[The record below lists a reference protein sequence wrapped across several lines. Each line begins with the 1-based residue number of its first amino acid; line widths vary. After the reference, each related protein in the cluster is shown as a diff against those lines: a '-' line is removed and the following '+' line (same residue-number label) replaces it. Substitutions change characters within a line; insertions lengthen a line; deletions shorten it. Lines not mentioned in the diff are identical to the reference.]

1 MVSAAAAQIDLRVRC
16 LGLGADDFLTKPYD
30 NRELVAHV
38 KAVVR
43 RANGHAQSEIRIGQ
57 LVVNLDTQSASV
69 ADMPLPLTRKEY
81 CVLELLSLRKGI
93 VVTKEAFLNHLYGG
107 MDEPGIKIIDVFVCK
122 LRQKLAEATGGRHYI
137 KTVHGRGYTI
147 CDPAPVPA
155 ATLLGSE
162 DDLGRSHAVPTSRDR
177 ARDNSVAAASHGELR
192 LALSQSAALS
202 GSKCGLR
209 TRLPMMVARC
219 ICRGQIRDARLPG
232 ATSSQYRLVL
242 PITLARADD
251 VDPEDMPAL
260 ISGLL
265 VMGARYP
272 LPPSKCSGYSS
283 AQIRLPGTVEE
294 MLNLSLLREAEYRP
308 SKRPKN
314 IADGGD
320 RAIRMNASIW
330 FGFAIAAAVLVAFL

>member
-1 MVSAAAAQIDLRVRC
+1 M
-16 LGLGADDFLTKPYD
+16 
-30 NRELVAHV
+30 
-38 KAVVR
+38 
-43 RANGHAQSEIRIGQ
+43 
-57 LVVNLDTQSASV
+57 
-69 ADMPLPLTRKEY
+69 
-81 CVLELLSLRKGI
+81 
-93 VVTKEAFLNHLYGG
+93 
-107 MDEPGIKIIDVFVCK
+107 
-122 LRQKLAEATGGRHYI
+122 
-137 KTVHGRGYTI
+137 
-147 CDPAPVPA
+147 
-155 ATLLGSE
+155 
-162 DDLGRSHAVPTSRDR
+162 
-177 ARDNSVAAASHGELR
+177 
-192 LALSQSAALS
+192 
-202 GSKCGLR
+202 
-209 TRLPMMVARC
+209 
-219 ICRGQIRDARLPG
+219 
-232 ATSSQYRLVL
+232 L

>member
-1 MVSAAAAQIDLRVRC
+1 
-16 LGLGADDFLTKPYD
+16 
-30 NRELVAHV
+30 
-38 KAVVR
+38 
-43 RANGHAQSEIRIGQ
+43 
-57 LVVNLDTQSASV
+57 
-69 ADMPLPLTRKEY
+69 MPLPLTKKEY

-162 DDLGRSHAVPTSRDR
+162 DDLAGPTWSLL
-177 ARDNSVAAASHGELR
+177 AETAPAIIPCAAASHGELR

-242 PITLARADD
+242 PITL
-251 VDPEDMPAL
+251 
-260 ISGLL
+260 
-265 VMGARYP
+265 GAP
-272 LPPSKCSGYSS
+272 MTWTQKIC
-283 AQIRLPGTVEE
+283 RL
-294 MLNLSLLREAEYRP
+294 
-308 SKRPKN
+308 
-314 IADGGD
+314 
-320 RAIRMNASIW
+320 
-330 FGFAIAAAVLVAFL
+330 

>member
-1 MVSAAAAQIDLRVRC
+1 MRAFIVADDPSAALRAQAVLATQNFICDTAGLDEDGVAIGKLYDHDIILLDLSAQIGVGCELVKQFRAAGVRTPIMVSAAAAQIDLRVRC

-177 ARDNSVAAASHGELR
+177 ARDNSVRRR
-192 LALSQSAALS
+192 LARRIAPSLEP
-202 GSKCGLR
+202 KCGSFRVEVRFEDAITNDGGPLHLPWPDPGR
-209 TRLPMMVARC
+209 TTARC
-219 ICRGQIRDARLPG
+219 H
-232 ATSSQYRLVL
+232 
-242 PITLARADD
+242 
-251 VDPEDMPAL
+251 E
-260 ISGLL
+260 
-265 VMGARYP
+265 
-272 LPPSKCSGYSS
+272 
-283 AQIRLPGTVEE
+283 
-294 MLNLSLLREAEYRP
+294 
-308 SKRPKN
+308 
-314 IADGGD
+314 
-320 RAIRMNASIW
+320 
-330 FGFAIAAAVLVAFL
+330 

>member
-1 MVSAAAAQIDLRVRC
+1 MRAFIVADDASAALRAQAVLATQNFICDTAGLDEDGVAIGKLYDHDIILLDLSAQIGVGCELVKQFRAAGVRTPIMVSAAAAQIDLRVRC

-177 ARDNSVAAASHGELR
+177 ARDNSVRRR
-192 LALSQSAALS
+192 LARRIAPSLEP
-202 GSKCGLR
+202 KCGSFRVEVRFEDAITNDGGPLHLPWPDPGR
-209 TRLPMMVARC
+209 TTARC
-219 ICRGQIRDARLPG
+219 H
-232 ATSSQYRLVL
+232 
-242 PITLARADD
+242 
-251 VDPEDMPAL
+251 E
-260 ISGLL
+260 
-265 VMGARYP
+265 
-272 LPPSKCSGYSS
+272 
-283 AQIRLPGTVEE
+283 
-294 MLNLSLLREAEYRP
+294 
-308 SKRPKN
+308 
-314 IADGGD
+314 
-320 RAIRMNASIW
+320 
-330 FGFAIAAAVLVAFL
+330 